1 MADERWR
8 ARREELFGDDIVEQ
22 SEDESIDQFIGRM
35 RELETGT
42 DPHHDK
48 RRTLIEETIS
58 DLDMPTVGHDFRD
71 PQDATLWKMRHSLGL
86 SPMTRRILSGRNG
99 N

>member
-8 ARREELFGDDIVEQ
+8 ARRTELFGDDLIEQ
-22 SEDESIDQFIGRM
+22 SEEESVDEFVGRL

-42 DPHHDK
+42 DPHHGE
-48 RRTLIEETIS
+48 RRSLIEETTFGLS
-58 DLDMPTVGHDFRD
+58 MPTVGHDFRD
-71 PQDATLWKMRHSLGL
+71 SKDAALWGMRHSIGL
-86 SPMTRRILSGRNG
+86 EPTVRRLLSGRNG